1 MGASLM
7 IALVVN
13 TKNEIRRV
21 EYDPPHY
28 DVIKEAVGGWYEHV
42 HPMGLERPYSM
53 MVNEEGLLLGLP
65 LNRLGSELYGTPRH
79 GQPIVG
85 DIVFLKDGY
94 DGGEPDVVG
103 MTEDEAQR
111 LGDKFVKMTGGIV
124 RWARN

>member
-1 MGASLM
+1 M

-42 HPMGLERPYSM
+42 HPMGLDRPYSM

-65 LNRLGSELYGTPRH
+65 MNWLGSELYGTPQH

-103 MTEDEAQR
+103 MTEDEAQH
-111 LGDKFVKMTGGIV
+111 LGDKFVKMTDGIV
-124 RWARN
+124 RWAKN

>member
-1 MGASLM
+1 M

-42 HPMGLERPYSM
+42 HPMGLDRPYSM

-65 LNRLGSELYGTPRH
+65 MNRLGSELYGTPRH

-85 DIVFLKDGY
+85 DVLFLKDGY

-103 MTEDEAQR
+103 MTEDEAQH
-111 LGDKFVKMTGGIV
+111 LGDKFVKMSGGIV
-124 RWARN
+124 HWAKE

>member
-1 MGASLM
+1 M
-7 IALVVN
+7 IALVVS

-42 HPMGLERPYSM
+42 HPMGLDRPYSM

-65 LNRLGSELYGTPRH
+65 MNRLGSELYGTPRH

-85 DIVFLKDGY
+85 DVLFLKDGY
-94 DGGEPDVVG
+94 DGGEPDVLG
-103 MTEDEAQR
+103 MTEDEAQH
-111 LGDKFVKMTGGIV
+111 LGDKFVKMSGGIV
-124 RWARN
+124 HWAKE

>member
-1 MGASLM
+1 M

-42 HPMGLERPYSM
+42 HPMGLDRPYSM
-53 MVNEEGLLLGLP
+53 MVNEGGLLLGLP
-65 LNRLGSELYGTPRH
+65 MNRLGSELYGTPKH

-94 DGGEPDVVG
+94 HEGEPDTVG

-124 RWARN
+124 RWAKE

>member
-1 MGASLM
+1 M

-42 HPMGLERPYSM
+42 HPMGLDRPYSI

-65 LNRLGSELYGTPRH
+65 MNRLGSELYGTPRH

-124 RWARN
+124 RWAKN

>member
-1 MGASLM
+1 M

-42 HPMGLERPYSM
+42 HPMGLDRPYSM

-65 LNRLGSELYGTPRH
+65 MNRLGSELYGTPKH

-85 DIVFLKDGY
+85 DVVFLKDGY
-94 DGGEPDVVG
+94 HGGEPDTVG

-124 RWARN
+124 RWAKE

>member
-1 MGASLM
+1 M

-42 HPMGLERPYSM
+42 HPMGLEQPYSM

-65 LNRLGSELYGTPRH
+65 MNRLGSELYGTPRH

-111 LGDKFVKMTGGIV
+111 LGDKFVKMSGGIV
-124 RWARN
+124 HWAKN

>member
-1 MGASLM
+1 M

-13 TKNEIRRV
+13 TRNEIRRV

-42 HPMGLERPYSM
+42 HPMGLDRPYSM

-65 LNRLGSELYGTPRH
+65 MNRLGSELYGTPKH

-111 LGDKFVKMTGGIV
+111 LGDKFVKMTGDIV
-124 RWARN
+124 RWAKN

>member
-1 MGASLM
+1 M

-13 TKNEIRRV
+13 TKNEIHRV

-65 LNRLGSELYGTPRH
+65 MNRLGSELYGTPRH

-124 RWARN
+124 RWAKN

>member
-1 MGASLM
+1 M

-42 HPMGLERPYSM
+42 HPVGLDHPYSM

-65 LNRLGSELYGTPRH
+65 LNRLGSELYGTPKH

-85 DIVFLKDGY
+85 DVVFLKDGY
-94 DGGEPDVVG
+94 HGGEPDTVG

-124 RWARN
+124 RWAKE

>member
-1 MGASLM
+1 M
-7 IALVVN
+7 IALVVS

-42 HPMGLERPYSM
+42 HPMGLDRPYSM

-65 LNRLGSELYGTPRH
+65 LNRLGSELYGTPKH

-85 DIVFLKDGY
+85 DVVFLKDGY
-94 DGGEPDVVG
+94 HGGEPDTVG

-124 RWARN
+124 RWAKK

>member
-1 MGASLM
+1 M
-7 IALVVN
+7 IALIVN

-42 HPMGLERPYSM
+42 HPMGLDRPYSM

-65 LNRLGSELYGTPRH
+65 MNRLGSELYGTPKH

-94 DGGEPDVVG
+94 DDGEPDVVG

-124 RWARN
+124 RWAKK

>member
-1 MGASLM
+1 M

-28 DVIKEAVGGWYEHV
+28 DVIKEAVGGWYEYV
-42 HPMGLERPYSM
+42 HPVGLDHPYSM

-65 LNRLGSELYGTPRH
+65 LNRLGSELYGTPKH

-85 DIVFLKDGY
+85 DVVFLKDGY
-94 DGGEPDVVG
+94 HGGEPDTVG

-111 LGDKFVKMTGGIV
+111 LGDKFIKMTGGIV
-124 RWARN
+124 RWAKG

>member
-1 MGASLM
+1 M

-13 TKNEIRRV
+13 TRNEIRRV

-42 HPMGLERPYSM
+42 HPMGLDRPYSM

-65 LNRLGSELYGTPRH
+65 MNRLGSELYGTPQH
-79 GQPIVG
+79 GPPIVG

-124 RWARN
+124 RWAKE

>member
-1 MGASLM
+1 M

-42 HPMGLERPYSM
+42 HPMDLDRPYSM

-65 LNRLGSELYGTPRH
+65 MNRLGSELYGTPKH

-85 DIVFLKDGY
+85 DVVFLKDGY
-94 DGGEPDVVG
+94 YRGEHDTVG

-124 RWARN
+124 RWAKE

>member
-1 MGASLM
+1 M

-42 HPMGLERPYSM
+42 HPMDLDRPYSM

-65 LNRLGSELYGTPRH
+65 MNRLGSELYGTPKH

-85 DIVFLKDGY
+85 DVVFLKDGY
-94 DGGEPDVVG
+94 HGGEPDTVG

-124 RWARN
+124 RWAKK

>member
-1 MGASLM
+1 M

-42 HPMGLERPYSM
+42 HPVGLDHPYSM

-65 LNRLGSELYGTPRH
+65 MNRLGSELYGTPRH

-85 DIVFLKDGY
+85 DVVFLKDGY

-103 MTEDEAQR
+103 MTEDEAQH
-111 LGDKFVKMTGGIV
+111 LGDKFVKMSGGIV
-124 RWARN
+124 HWAKN

>member
-1 MGASLM
+1 M

-42 HPMGLERPYSM
+42 HPMDLDRPYSM

-65 LNRLGSELYGTPRH
+65 MNRLGSELYGTPKH

-85 DIVFLKDGY
+85 DVVFLKDGY
-94 DGGEPDVVG
+94 HGGEPDTVG

-124 RWARN
+124 RWAKE

>member
-1 MGASLM
+1 M

-65 LNRLGSELYGTPRH
+65 LNRLGSEP
-79 GQPIVG
+79 
-85 DIVFLKDGY
+85 
-94 DGGEPDVVG
+94 G
-103 MTEDEAQR
+103 MDNPLSATS
-111 LGDKFVKMTGGIV
+111 FFSKMATTAESLMWSV
-124 RWARN
+124 

>member
-1 MGASLM
+1 M

-42 HPMGLERPYSM
+42 HPMGLDRPYRM

-65 LNRLGSELYGTPRH
+65 MNRLGSELYGTPRH

-124 RWARN
+124 RWAKN

>member
-1 MGASLM
+1 M

-42 HPMGLERPYSM
+42 HPMGLDRPYSM

-65 LNRLGSELYGTPRH
+65 MNRLGSELYGTPKH

-94 DGGEPDVVG
+94 HGGEPDTVG

-124 RWARN
+124 RWAKE

>member
-1 MGASLM
+1 M

-42 HPMGLERPYSM
+42 HPVGLDHPYSM

-65 LNRLGSELYGTPRH
+65 VNRLGSELYGTPRH

-103 MTEDEAQR
+103 MTEDESQH

-124 RWARN
+124 RWAKN

>member
-1 MGASLM
+1 M

-13 TKNEIRRV
+13 TRNEIRRV

-42 HPMGLERPYSM
+42 HPMGLDRPYSM

-65 LNRLGSELYGTPRH
+65 MNRLGSELYGTPQH

-111 LGDKFVKMTGGIV
+111 LGDKFVKMTGDIV
-124 RWARN
+124 RWAKN

>member
-1 MGASLM
+1 M

-42 HPMGLERPYSM
+42 HPMGLDRPYSM

-65 LNRLGSELYGTPRH
+65 MNRLGSELYGTPKH

-94 DGGEPDVVG
+94 DEGEPDTVG

-124 RWARN
+124 RWAKE

>member
-1 MGASLM
+1 M

-13 TKNEIRRV
+13 TKNEIRRG

-42 HPMGLERPYSM
+42 HPMGLDRPYSM

-65 LNRLGSELYGTPRH
+65 MNRLGSELYGTPKH

-94 DGGEPDVVG
+94 HEGEPDAVG

-124 RWARN
+124 RWAKK

>member
-1 MGASLM
+1 M

-42 HPMGLERPYSM
+42 HPMGLDRPYSM

-65 LNRLGSELYGTPRH
+65 MNRLGSELYGTPKH

-94 DGGEPDVVG
+94 HEGEPDTVG

-124 RWARN
+124 RWAKE

>member
-1 MGASLM
+1 M

-13 TKNEIRRV
+13 TRNEIRRV

-42 HPMGLERPYSM
+42 HPMGLDRPYSM

-65 LNRLGSELYGTPRH
+65 MNRLGSELYGTPKH

-103 MTEDEAQR
+103 MTEDEAQH

-124 RWARN
+124 RWAKE

>member
-1 MGASLM
+1 M

-13 TKNEIRRV
+13 TRNEIRRV

-42 HPMGLERPYSM
+42 HPMGLDRPYSM

-65 LNRLGSELYGTPRH
+65 MNRLGSELYGTPRH

-124 RWARN
+124 RWAKK